1 MSKKQ
6 APLNASTDEISRK
19 SGDFSRGRPVF
30 GLTDYPGRKPYKLWG
45 CIVCLWEC
53 YRDKKAAAVPVAK
66 PGTMP
71 DPSPK

>member
-19 SGDFSRGRPVF
+19 GGDFSGDSPAF
-30 GLTDYPGRKPYKLWG
+30 DLTDYPGRKPYKLWG
-45 CIVCLWEC
+45 CIVCLWEY

-66 PGTMP
+66 PGTSL